1 MKSLR
6 KLLTRITNKL
16 GRKLYDVY
24 LFLLFL
30 KRHLNK
36 EYSRPSTA
44 PCVWLDING
53 NSYVRYSYTLTK
65 YFELQG
71 YQVYM
76 RPNASFLLSL
86 GDNYARL
93 ILQENKTKFS
103 AKKPENAVAAYSDRV
118 KNQPG
123 LKFISNDYFSSIYEK
138 NESSYHIPI
147 GSHPNMYR
155 KGTWNT
161 PLVPGK
167 RTASIFFAGNFD
179 ELEYKRLEAENKF
192 KMMDR
197 VRIGTLIRSL
207 PNCRFPKS
215 AEELLGNQEA
225 GKIDIVDKANFT
237 VPSDTLRQT
246 ISGYYYFLACPGVAM
261 PLSHNVYEAMSAG
274 TIPIIHKSYATMFEP
289 SLEHRVNAIFYD
301 DDTLL
306 EAVKEA
312 LEVPVELLQQM
323 VINVNSYYTN
333 HLTPEAIVRELIS
346 PKYKTCFLNA
356 ERRSTELFQV
366 RP

>member
-6 KLLTRITNKL
+6 KLLTRIKNKL

-24 LFLLFL
+24 LFFLYL

-36 EYSRPSTA
+36 EYERPSSK

-65 YFELQG
+65 YFELEG

-93 ILQENKTKFS
+93 ILQENKTWFS
-103 AKKPENAVAAYSDRV
+103 AKKPKHAIAAFSDRE
-118 KNQPG
+118 KGNPD
-123 LKFISNDYFSSIYEK
+123 LKFISNDYFSSIYKKDETA
-138 NESSYHIPI
+138 YHIPI
-147 GSHPNMYR
+147 GLHPNMYR

-161 PLVPGK
+161 PITPSE
-167 RTASIFFAGNFD
+167 RTASVFFAGNFD

-207 PNCRFPKS
+207 PNCRVPKTT
-215 AEELLGNQEA
+215 EELMGNRHA
-225 GKIDIVDKANFT
+225 GTIDIVDKANFT
-237 VPSDTLRQT
+237 VPSNTLRQT
-246 ISGYYYFLACPGVAM
+246 IAKYYYFLACPGVAM

-274 TIPIIHKSYATMFEP
+274 TIPIIHKAYAAMFSP
-289 SLEHRVNAIFYD
+289 ALEHRINAFFYD

-306 EAVKEA
+306 DAMKEA
-312 LEVPVELLQQM
+312 LQLPVELLQQM
-323 VINVNSYYTN
+323 VLNVESYYAN
-333 HLTPEAIVRELIS
+333 HLTPHAIVGELVN
-346 PKYKTCFLNA
+346 PKYRVCFLNA
-356 ERRSTELFQV
+356 ERKSAELYQQ
-366 RP
+366 